1 MADFLELVAQDLVKK
16 FGNDLSR
23 LVVVFPNKRA
33 SLFLNEHLGKLSS
46 QPLWAPSYITIN
58 QLFNSLGNLKIND
71 PIDTVCRVQQHYA
84 KATGDSVSLD
94 YFYGWAER
102 ILSDFDDIDKN
113 MVNAEKLFQNTKEL
127 REFEKIDFLNEE
139 QKSVL
144 QRFFKEFDPNRKS
157 EIRERFSRLWN
168 QLFTIYQSLN
178 EELAKEGL
186 AYEGAAFRNT
196 VERLEKG
203 EIELSA
209 HIEKYVFVGFNVL
222 DEVER
227 HLFSYLKEQGKAL
240 FYWDYDKYYLP
251 SEKDRLLHL
260 INVGNALTARQ
271 SRQVPVEDAEAGY
284 FLRKNLSDF
293 PNELS
298 EDNFDNLCNIETVEM
313 VEASTESIQVQSVG
327 QWLTNH
333 LTPDAKRTAVVLCNE
348 SLLQPLLH
356 TFPSNVKE
364 VNVTKGFPLNHTAV
378 STLVESELGKME
390 RDASTLSTVDAL
402 TKLLSAVGKEAE
414 SLVNETNFDTERFEH
429 ILQSEAYAQMNALLN
444 RLLLIAQSGR
454 LMVNPTTL
462 RRILR
467 QIVRQS
473 VIPFAGEPAV
483 GLQVMGV
490 LETRCLDFDNIIMI
504 SVNEGALPQ
513 KSNDNSFIPYILRK
527 TFGLTTPERKTAV
540 YAYYFY
546 RLIQRAKRLRL
557 VYNSSSVGITTGE
570 KSRFLTQLMVES
582 QLPIHHIALSSETA
596 SQHDT
601 PMSVKKPE
609 NLIELLKHNKNQE
622 SQEEKN
628 NQENQEEQVEVRLS
642 PSAINTYLRCQLRFY
657 YETVLKI
664 KQPEATDNEVQPNT
678 LGSIFHDAAQ
688 RIYNDLRNQNVKDNN
703 AYLTA
708 LQNDDKR
715 LRSYIEAAFAELK
728 VTSTPYLYNL
738 IEIFVKSLLQFDA
751 KHPQFSVLELEKYHW
766 MKLPLSKG
774 APIDSLTIG
783 GIIDRLDTIDEDS
796 QKMLRIV
803 DYKTGGDM
811 EKAADLDEIFITEG
825 DKQKHY
831 MLQTFIYA
839 AVLADEFNHNRL
851 SQSQKSDTKL
861 RLSHATLPIAPS
873 LFFIHKLYKQ
883 NYSPY
888 LLLENREVLNFREIL
903 DDFRTNLITLVEEI
917 LDPERTFEPTP
928 NASKTN
934 SVCSNCPYFSLC
946 YQ

>member
-33 SLFLNEHLGKLSS
+33 SLFLNEHLGKSSS

-58 QLFNSLGNLKIND
+58 QLFNSLGDLKIND
-71 PIDTVCRVQQHYA
+71 PIDTICRVQQHYA

-94 YFYGWAER
+94 HFYGWAER
-102 ILSDFDDIDKN
+102 ILSDFGDIDKN

-168 QLFTIYQSLN
+168 QLFTIYQSIN

-196 VERLEKG
+196 VERLEKD
-203 EIELSA
+203 EIEHSA

-251 SEKDRLLHL
+251 SEKEPLLHL
-260 INVGNALTARQ
+260 KNVGNALTARQ
-271 SRQVPVEDAEAGY
+271 SRQLPVEDAEAGY

-356 TFPSNVKE
+356 TLPSNVKE

-414 SLVNETNFDTERFEH
+414 SLVKETNFDTERFEH

-513 KSNDNSFIPYILRK
+513 KTNDNSFIPYILRK
-527 TFGLTTPERKTAV
+527 AFGLTTPERKTAV

-582 QLPIHHIALSSETA
+582 QLPIQHIALSSETA

-622 SQEEKN
+622 
-628 NQENQEEQVEVRLS
+628 NQEVQAEVRLS

-678 LGSIFHDAAQ
+678 LGSIFHGGAQ
-688 RIYNDLRNQNVKDNN
+688 RIYNDLRNQNVQDNK

-715 LRSYIEAAFAELK
+715 LRSYIEAGFAALK
-728 VTSTPYLYNL
+728 VPSTPYLYNL

-751 KHPQFSVLELEKYHW
+751 NHPQFSVLELEQYHW
-766 MKLPLSKG
+766 MKLPLSKS

-783 GIIDRLDTIDEDS
+783 GVIDRLDTIDVDN
-796 QKMLRIV
+796 QRMLRIV
-803 DYKTGGDM
+803 DYKTGGDI
-811 EKAADLDEIFITEG
+811 ERAAGLDEIFTTEG

-851 SQSQKSDTKL
+851 SKSQKNDTKL
-861 RLSHATLPIAPS
+861 TLSHAKLPIAPS

-888 LLLENREVLNFREIL
+888 LLLDNRVVLNFREIL
-903 DDFRTNLITLVEEI
+903 AEFRTKLITLVEEI
-917 LDPERTFEPTP
+917 LNPERTFNPTP

-934 SVCSNCPYFSLC
+934 SGCSNCPYFSLC

>member
-1 MADFLELVAQDLVKK
+1 M
-16 FGNDLSR
+16 
-23 LVVVFPNKRA
+23 
-33 SLFLNEHLGKLSS
+33 
-46 QPLWAPSYITIN
+46 
-58 QLFNSLGNLKIND
+58 
-71 PIDTVCRVQQHYA
+71 
-84 KATGDSVSLD
+84 
-94 YFYGWAER
+94 
-102 ILSDFDDIDKN
+102 
-113 MVNAEKLFQNTKEL
+113 
-127 REFEKIDFLNEE
+127 
-139 QKSVL
+139 
-144 QRFFKEFDPNRKS
+144 
-157 EIRERFSRLWN
+157 
-168 QLFTIYQSLN
+168 
-178 EELAKEGL
+178 
-186 AYEGAAFRNT
+186 
-196 VERLEKG
+196 
-203 EIELSA
+203 
-209 HIEKYVFVGFNVL
+209 
-222 DEVER
+222 
-227 HLFSYLKEQGKAL
+227 
-240 FYWDYDKYYLP
+240 
-251 SEKDRLLHL
+251 
-260 INVGNALTARQ
+260 
-271 SRQVPVEDAEAGY
+271 
-284 FLRKNLSDF
+284 
-293 PNELS
+293 
-298 EDNFDNLCNIETVEM
+298 
-313 VEASTESIQVQSVG
+313 
-327 QWLTNH
+327 
-333 LTPDAKRTAVVLCNE
+333 LCNE

-356 TFPSNVKE
+356 TLPSNVKE

-390 RDASTLSTVDAL
+390 RDASTLATVDAL
-402 TKLLSAVGKEAE
+402 TKLLSAVGEEAE
-414 SLVNETNFDTERFEH
+414 SLVKETNFDTERFEH

-444 RLLLIAQSGR
+444 RLLIIAQSGR

-527 TFGLTTPERKTAV
+527 AFGLTTPERKTAV

-582 QLPIHHIALSSETA
+582 QLPIQHIALSSETA

-609 NLIELLKHNKNQE
+609 NLIELLKHK
-622 SQEEKN
+622 K
-628 NQENQEEQVEVRLS
+628 NQENQGDKKDKEEVRLS

-664 KQPEATDNEVQPNT
+664 KQPEAADNEVQPNT
-678 LGSIFHDAAQ
+678 LGSIFHDAVQ
-688 RIYNDLRNQNVKDNN
+688 RIYNDLRNQNVKENN
-703 AYLTA
+703 AYLSA

-715 LRSYIEAAFAELK
+715 LRSYIEAGFSALK
-728 VTSTPYLYNL
+728 VPSTPYLYNL

-751 KHPQFSVLELEKYHW
+751 KHPNFSVLELEQYHW

-783 GIIDRLDTIDEDS
+783 GIIDRLDTIDVDN

-811 EKAADLDEIFITEG
+811 EKAAGLDEIFTTEG

-851 SQSQKSDTKL
+851 SKSQKNDTKL
-861 RLSHATLPIAPS
+861 TLSHAKLPIAPS

-888 LLLENREVLNFREIL
+888 LLLGNSEVLSFREIL
-903 DDFRTNLITLVEEI
+903 DDFRTKLITLVEEI
-917 LDPERTFEPTP
+917 LNPERTFNPTP

>member
-1 MADFLELVAQDLVKK
+1 M
-16 FGNDLSR
+16 
-23 LVVVFPNKRA
+23 
-33 SLFLNEHLGKLSS
+33 
-46 QPLWAPSYITIN
+46 
-58 QLFNSLGNLKIND
+58 
-71 PIDTVCRVQQHYA
+71 
-84 KATGDSVSLD
+84 
-94 YFYGWAER
+94 
-102 ILSDFDDIDKN
+102 
-113 MVNAEKLFQNTKEL
+113 
-127 REFEKIDFLNEE
+127 
-139 QKSVL
+139 
-144 QRFFKEFDPNRKS
+144 
-157 EIRERFSRLWN
+157 
-168 QLFTIYQSLN
+168 
-178 EELAKEGL
+178 
-186 AYEGAAFRNT
+186 
-196 VERLEKG
+196 
-203 EIELSA
+203 
-209 HIEKYVFVGFNVL
+209 
-222 DEVER
+222 
-227 HLFSYLKEQGKAL
+227 
-240 FYWDYDKYYLP
+240 
-251 SEKDRLLHL
+251 
-260 INVGNALTARQ
+260 
-271 SRQVPVEDAEAGY
+271 
-284 FLRKNLSDF
+284 
-293 PNELS
+293 
-298 EDNFDNLCNIETVEM
+298 
-313 VEASTESIQVQSVG
+313 
-327 QWLTNH
+327 
-333 LTPDAKRTAVVLCNE
+333 
-348 SLLQPLLH
+348 
-356 TFPSNVKE
+356 
-364 VNVTKGFPLNHTAV
+364 
-378 STLVESELGKME
+378 
-390 RDASTLSTVDAL
+390 
-402 TKLLSAVGKEAE
+402 
-414 SLVNETNFDTERFEH
+414 
-429 ILQSEAYAQMNALLN
+429 
-444 RLLLIAQSGR
+444 
-454 LMVNPTTL
+454 
-462 RRILR
+462 
-467 QIVRQS
+467 
-473 VIPFAGEPAV
+473 
-483 GLQVMGV
+483 
-490 LETRCLDFDNIIMI
+490 
-504 SVNEGALPQ
+504 NEGALPQ

-527 TFGLTTPERKTAV
+527 AFGLTTPDRKTAV

-582 QLPIHHIALSSETA
+582 LLPIQHIALSSETA

-628 NQENQEEQVEVRLS
+628 NQEEQVRLS

-715 LRSYIEAAFAELK
+715 LSSYIEAAFAELK

-751 KHPQFSVLELEKYHW
+751 KNPQFSVLELEQYHW

-774 APIDSLTIG
+774 APVCSLTIG
-783 GIIDRLDTIDEDS
+783 GIIDRLDTIDVDG
-796 QKMLRIV
+796 QKLLRIV

-811 EKAADLDEIFITEG
+811 EKAADLDEIFTTEG

-839 AVLADEFNHNRL
+839 AVLADEFNQNRL
-851 SQSQKSDTKL
+851 SQSQKRDTKL

-903 DDFRTNLITLVEEI
+903 DDFKTKLITLVEEI
-917 LDPERTFEPTP
+917 LNPETTFNPTP

>member
-1 MADFLELVAQDLVKK
+1 M
-16 FGNDLSR
+16 
-23 LVVVFPNKRA
+23 
-33 SLFLNEHLGKLSS
+33 
-46 QPLWAPSYITIN
+46 
-58 QLFNSLGNLKIND
+58 
-71 PIDTVCRVQQHYA
+71 
-84 KATGDSVSLD
+84 
-94 YFYGWAER
+94 
-102 ILSDFDDIDKN
+102 
-113 MVNAEKLFQNTKEL
+113 
-127 REFEKIDFLNEE
+127 
-139 QKSVL
+139 
-144 QRFFKEFDPNRKS
+144 
-157 EIRERFSRLWN
+157 
-168 QLFTIYQSLN
+168 
-178 EELAKEGL
+178 

-196 VERLEKG
+196 VERLERD

-227 HLFSYLKEQGKAL
+227 HLFSYLKKQDKAL

-251 SEKDRLLHL
+251 SEKDRSLRLE
-260 INVGNALTARQ
+260 NVGNALTARQ

-298 EDNFDNLCNIETVEM
+298 DSNFDNLCNIETVEM

-327 QWLTNH
+327 QWLTKH

-356 TFPSNVKE
+356 TLPSNVKE

-402 TKLLSAVGKEAE
+402 TKLLSALGKEAE
-414 SLVNETNFDTERFEH
+414 SLVKETNFDTERFEH

-513 KSNDNSFIPYILRK
+513 KTNDNSFIPYILRK
-527 TFGLTTPERKTAV
+527 AFGLTTPERKTAV

-582 QLPIHHIALSSETA
+582 QLPIQHIALSSETA

-622 SQEEKN
+622 SQEEKK
-628 NQENQEEQVEVRLS
+628 NQENQEEQAEVRLS

-688 RIYNDLRNQNVKDNN
+688 RIYNDLHNQNVKDNN

-811 EKAADLDEIFITEG
+811 EKAANLDEIFTTEG

-839 AVLADEFNHNRL
+839 AVLADEFNQNRL

-861 RLSHATLPIAPS
+861 RLSHAILPIAPS

-903 DDFRTNLITLVEEI
+903 DDFKTKLITLVEEI
-917 LDPERTFEPTP
+917 LNPETTFNPTP

>member
-1 MADFLELVAQDLVKK
+1 M
-16 FGNDLSR
+16 
-23 LVVVFPNKRA
+23 
-33 SLFLNEHLGKLSS
+33 
-46 QPLWAPSYITIN
+46 
-58 QLFNSLGNLKIND
+58 
-71 PIDTVCRVQQHYA
+71 
-84 KATGDSVSLD
+84 
-94 YFYGWAER
+94 
-102 ILSDFDDIDKN
+102 
-113 MVNAEKLFQNTKEL
+113 
-127 REFEKIDFLNEE
+127 
-139 QKSVL
+139 
-144 QRFFKEFDPNRKS
+144 
-157 EIRERFSRLWN
+157 
-168 QLFTIYQSLN
+168 
-178 EELAKEGL
+178 
-186 AYEGAAFRNT
+186 
-196 VERLEKG
+196 
-203 EIELSA
+203 
-209 HIEKYVFVGFNVL
+209 
-222 DEVER
+222 
-227 HLFSYLKEQGKAL
+227 
-240 FYWDYDKYYLP
+240 
-251 SEKDRLLHL
+251 
-260 INVGNALTARQ
+260 
-271 SRQVPVEDAEAGY
+271 
-284 FLRKNLSDF
+284 
-293 PNELS
+293 
-298 EDNFDNLCNIETVEM
+298 
-313 VEASTESIQVQSVG
+313 
-327 QWLTNH
+327 
-333 LTPDAKRTAVVLCNE
+333 LCNE

-356 TFPSNVKE
+356 TLPSNVKE

-414 SLVNETNFDTERFEH
+414 SLVKETNFDTERFEH

-527 TFGLTTPERKTAV
+527 AFGLTTPERKTAV

-582 QLPIHHIALSSETA
+582 QLPIQHIALSSETA

-609 NLIELLKHNKNQE
+609 NLIELLKHNNNQE
-622 SQEEKN
+622 SQEEKK
-628 NQENQEEQVEVRLS
+628 NQENQEEQAEVRLS

-664 KQPEATDNEVQPNT
+664 KQPEAADNEVQPNT

-688 RIYNDLRNQNVKDNN
+688 RIYNDLRNQNVTDNK

-738 IEIFVKSLLQFDA
+738 IDIFVKSLLQFDA
-751 KHPQFSVLELEKYHW
+751 KHPQFSVLELEQYHW

-774 APIDSLTIG
+774 APISSLTIG
-783 GIIDRLDTIDEDS
+783 GIIDRLDAIDVDG
-796 QKMLRIV
+796 QKLLRIV
-803 DYKTGGDM
+803 DYKTGADM
-811 EKAADLDEIFITEG
+811 EKAADLDEIFTTEG

-839 AVLADEFNHNRL
+839 AVLADEFNQNRL
-851 SQSQKSDTKL
+851 SQSQKRDTKL
-861 RLSHATLPIAPS
+861 HLPHATLPIAPS

-888 LLLENREVLNFREIL
+888 LLLGNSEVLNFREIL
-903 DDFRTNLITLVEEI
+903 DDFKTKLITLVEEI
-917 LDPERTFEPTP
+917 LNPETTFNPTP

>member
-16 FGNDLSR
+16 YGNDLSR

-33 SLFLNEHLGKLSS
+33 SLFLNEHLGKSSS

-94 YFYGWAER
+94 HFYGWAER

-196 VERLEKG
+196 VERLERD

-227 HLFSYLKEQGKAL
+227 HLFSYLKKQDKAL

-251 SEKDRLLHL
+251 SEKDRSLRLE
-260 INVGNALTARQ
+260 NVGNALTARQ

-298 EDNFDNLCNIETVEM
+298 DSNFDNLCNIETVEM

-327 QWLTNH
+327 QWLTKH

-356 TFPSNVKE
+356 TLPSNVKE

-402 TKLLSAVGKEAE
+402 TKLLSALGKEAE
-414 SLVNETNFDTERFEH
+414 SLVKETNFDTERFEH

-513 KSNDNSFIPYILRK
+513 KTNDNSFIPYILRK
-527 TFGLTTPERKTAV
+527 AFGLTTPERKTAV

-582 QLPIHHIALSSETA
+582 QLPIQHIALSSETA

-622 SQEEKN
+622 
-628 NQENQEEQVEVRLS
+628 NQEYKEEVCLS

-688 RIYNDLRNQNVKDNN
+688 RIYNDLRNQNVKDNKV
-703 AYLTA
+703 YLTA

-715 LRSYIEAAFAELK
+715 LRSYIETAFAELK

-751 KHPQFSVLELEKYHW
+751 KHPQFSVLELEQYHW

-811 EKAADLDEIFITEG
+811 EKAANLDEIFTTEG

-839 AVLADEFNHNRL
+839 AVLADEFNQNRL

-861 RLSHATLPIAPS
+861 TLSHATLPIAPS

-888 LLLENREVLNFREIL
+888 LLLGNSEVLNFREIL

-917 LDPERTFEPTP
+917 LNPETTFNPTP